1 MKKVAIVSCYFQK
14 NYGSMLQAYA
24 TQKILDM
31 LNVENETICIE
42 GFAKDI
48 NKAKYKFYL
57 KKIFDR
63 DTFKEKAKTVKL
75 ALKRKMD
82 KEFAHNVAIRNE
94 CFKNFSST
102 VFRLSEKYNS
112 INDITKVCKEKY
124 SAVLVGS
131 DQLWLPSNIYANYYT
146 LNFVPDDVNKISYS
160 TSFGAASLPDWQ
172 KDFTRKFLNRIDNLS
187 VRELSGA
194 NLIKDLTGRDAQ
206 VVCDPTMLFSA
217 ENWMDIQKEE
227 PFVKDKYIF
236 CYFLGNNQKHR
247 EFAKKIKELTGY
259 KIVALQ
265 HLDEYVKEDVGFADI
280 APYNVGPGEFLNL
293 IRNAEFVCTDSFH
306 GSVFSTLY
314 RKKFFTFMRFKNTS
328 TMSTNSRIT
337 SLLKILGLEDRMLSG
352 DEDAKKCIDM
362 EIDFD
367 TVLSNL
373 EEFRKDSLEFLKKS
387 LDIK

>member
-1 MKKVAIVSCYFQK
+1 
-14 NYGSMLQAYA
+14 
-24 TQKILDM
+24 
-31 LNVENETICIE
+31 
-42 GFAKDI
+42 
-48 NKAKYKFYL
+48 
-57 KKIFDR
+57 
-63 DTFKEKAKTVKL
+63 
-75 ALKRKMD
+75 
-82 KEFAHNVAIRNE
+82 
-94 CFKNFSST
+94 
-102 VFRLSEKYNS
+102 
-112 INDITKVCKEKY
+112 
-124 SAVLVGS
+124 
-131 DQLWLPSNIYANYYT
+131 
-146 LNFVPDDVNKISYS
+146 
-160 TSFGAASLPDWQ
+160 
-172 KDFTRKFLNRIDNLS
+172 
-187 VRELSGA
+187 
-194 NLIKDLTGRDAQ
+194 
-206 VVCDPTMLFSA
+206 
-217 ENWMDIQKEE
+217 MDIQKEE

-352 DEDAKKCIDM
+352 DEDAKKCINM